1 MGGGHFKTP
10 KELEERGKSVRG
22 GSGPSEEQKK
32 VCQALQ
38 EVADQIGSGTHL
50 AHSELTHVLVQCAYA
65 ERPVAMAWARQ
76 QYPYTFPIIGG
87 VKVEHL
93 KSNAEVCCPSSGTAV
108 LR

>member
-22 GSGPSEEQKK
+22 GSGPSEDQKK

-50 AHSELTHVLVQCAYA
+50 AHSELTHGLVQSAYA

-93 KSNAEVCCPSSGTAV
+93 KSNAEVCCPSTGTAV